1 MLSPGGDSVVPAEK
15 LLFTG
20 IKRHYGIPMPALG
33 PTCRIWQDGLFIL
46 RHAFSL
52 LNNWQTA
59 DLAWADRKRP
69 TTTAMMAMAMTA
81 CRTTTTTTASSSPT
95 TTTAHFFPP
104 TLLTL
109 PKEILENIAFHHI
122 CPQLLGAPISLT
134 SLLLVSKSLYHNL
147 TNSKHLYAQVF
158 KYKFSFS
165 AICRRSFEPS
175 SGEWASQLQT
185 YCKILRSVRRRRRR
199 PAEEQYAD
207 QVCDDIGKEEPL
219 VEEILFT
226 LWLMCLEDDGCNR
239 FQMQISGVYE
249 WVEGYIQIEMYSVL
263 SKGWPIP
270 NAANSCAMFI
280 FWYLSSKDRLLE
292 EPDDLRESIIDK
304 VLPFLT
310 VPFRYPTA
318 ISNLPLFFRTN
329 HYCSWSFS
337 IYLHPRAHH
346 WDLVHFERRT
356 PLCTPLAA
364 DSAKLVYF
372 SRRETMLF
380 NVPTHVPRNR
390 MEHRERIRSELAAMN
405 GVRIDEV
412 GDREVEVAL
421 QNELPL
427 VTAEDYME
435 LNEGL
440 LGGVM
445 VDSSVP
451 APAPTPT
458 HSAAARLRLLPT
470 LLLLL
475 LRRLPRPDLARKEEE
490 QHFRSLM
497 ILGTLYAMRYPPSVI
512 HRRSLLPRILKLPN
526 LSSLVL
532 EKEEGVVSMK
542 HMSCWADGV
551 GPDSV
556 LGANGTEAEGEG
568 DENGEV
574 DEEEDEQMGQAD
586 LDVVEDN
593 NGMVVDSVVPEA
605 NDNRR
610 GSGSLDESGAREA
623 FDNDADN
630 DADADTDTERS
641 STFLTGYPQKG
652 AMHTPGVLDGL
663 WTGRMMRTAPPCLAS
678 YPDIEQ
684 LVEPLH
690 PGAGAADGGAD
701 DDADGGTGA
710 VPAEVDADG
719 AAVVPA
725 AAPAAD
731 DDAANAADPNAM
743 VEAAANA
750 IVNAT
755 QTEAVAVPIYVR
767 LKEYVVYNG
776 GKVLPCAA
784 DTEEEEE
791 DGLGLGSPSGSGGGV
806 HTSFTANVVVEQ
818 ERNGGSGGQEKYEY
832 VAVNSKFR
840 GESGGRGDVRGGD
853 EVGMFHDEER
863 CTGCR
868 AREDALRAVRARDEA
883 ESQAQFGVDSFAPSE
898 GSSSSTDS
906 SSSAYANAETEVD
919 LPAYVPSPSTIPPC
933 NGIRDVLVTG
943 TTDGRH
949 AEAWRRWAWKG
960 RVRKEP
966 LEGPLDATGGSGGGK
981 IFFYGT
987 ILGGKNFVGTWRLA
1001 NQDPRMPA
1009 YEGAFTLGKK
1019 EEDE

>member
-1 MLSPGGDSVVPAEK
+1 
-15 LLFTG
+15 
-20 IKRHYGIPMPALG
+20 
-33 PTCRIWQDGLFIL
+33 
-46 RHAFSL
+46 
-52 LNNWQTA
+52 
-59 DLAWADRKRP
+59 
-69 TTTAMMAMAMTA
+69 MMAMAMTA

-318 ISNLPLFFRTN
+318 FAPANHFRLPFKSSTSGSATY
-329 HYCSWSFS
+329 HSFS
-337 IYLHPRAHH
+337 EPTTTAHGPFPIYLHPRAHH

-497 ILGTLYAMRYPPSVI
+497 ILGTLYAMRYPPLLGEGRGCCIDESTC
-512 HRRSLLPRILKLPN
+512 RSKRWDEDWWRLRLCR
-526 LSSLVL
+526 
-532 EKEEGVVSMK
+532 
-542 HMSCWADGV
+542 SCWADGV

-605 NDNRR
+605 NNNRR

-663 WTGRMMRTAPPCLAS
+663 WTGRMMIPSEPHLRALLLT
-678 YPDIEQ
+678 PDIQQ

-755 QTEAVAVPIYVR
+755 QTEAGQRPEVFT
-767 LKEYVVYNG
+767 E
-776 GKVLPCAA
+776 
-784 DTEEEEE
+784 DT
-791 DGLGLGSPSGSGGGV
+791 
-806 HTSFTANVVVEQ
+806 
-818 ERNGGSGGQEKYEY
+818 
-832 VAVNSKFR
+832 
-840 GESGGRGDVRGGD
+840 
-853 EVGMFHDEER
+853 
-863 CTGCR
+863 
-868 AREDALRAVRARDEA
+868 
-883 ESQAQFGVDSFAPSE
+883 
-898 GSSSSTDS
+898 
-906 SSSAYANAETEVD
+906 
-919 LPAYVPSPSTIPPC
+919 
-933 NGIRDVLVTG
+933 
-943 TTDGRH
+943 
-949 AEAWRRWAWKG
+949 
-960 RVRKEP
+960 
-966 LEGPLDATGGSGGGK
+966 
-981 IFFYGT
+981 
-987 ILGGKNFVGTWRLA
+987 LA
-1001 NQDPRMPA
+1001 
-1009 YEGAFTLGKK
+1009 
-1019 EEDE
+1019 